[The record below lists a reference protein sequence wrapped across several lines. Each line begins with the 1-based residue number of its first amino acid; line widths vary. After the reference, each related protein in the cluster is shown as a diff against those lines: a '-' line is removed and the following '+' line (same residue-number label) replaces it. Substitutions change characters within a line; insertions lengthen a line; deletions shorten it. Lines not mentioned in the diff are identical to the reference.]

1 MTPATKAPIAIESP
15 ASSINNPEPNTTKS
29 AAAVITSRAL
39 ELARILKTGFRIK
52 RPMKTNA
59 PNATIAISADC
70 HQTICDS
77 RSKGDKNV
85 ITANKGTI
93 SKSSNNKIETIFCPG
108 FVESALRSP
117 STCITIAVD
126 VNTKP
131 DEQTKATSQDKPN

>member
-93 SKSSNNKIETIFCPG
+93 SKSSNNRIETIF
-108 FVESALRSP
+108 
-117 STCITIAVD
+117 
-126 VNTKP
+126 
-131 DEQTKATSQDKPN
+131 